1 MILVLAALGLVYGSV
16 LAFRQPDIRGVVAYS
31 SLAQMSLIV
40 LGIFASTDLGLDGAV
55 LHSVSH
61 GLVSGAMFLLA
72 GMVIQRTGTDSLAEL
87 GGMAKG
93 RPLLATVVMVVGML
107 TLAVPGSANF
117 AGEFAILAGVFG
129 RGWGYSALGAVAI
142 VLAAMYTLRLIS
154 AAAAPRPWRRS
165 ARRRTGPASRRA
177 DARGAARPG
186 VCSRCPP
193 GRPPISE
200 RSFPGDA
207 PAKVISEASR

>member
-129 RGWGYSALGAVAI
+129 RGWGRLGPRRRGNRARGDVHT
-142 VLAAMYTLRLIS
+142 AADLGR
-154 AAAAPRPWRRS
+154 AAPRPWRRS
-165 ARRRTGPASRRA
+165 ARRRTGPREPAS
-177 DARGAARPG
+177 
-186 VCSRCPP
+186 
-193 GRPPISE
+193 
-200 RSFPGDA
+200 
-207 PAKVISEASR
+207 